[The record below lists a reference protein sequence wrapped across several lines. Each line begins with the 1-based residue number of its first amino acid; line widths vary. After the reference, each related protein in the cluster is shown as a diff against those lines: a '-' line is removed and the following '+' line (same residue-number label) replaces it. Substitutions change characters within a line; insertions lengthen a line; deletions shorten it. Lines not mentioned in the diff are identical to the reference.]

1 MSKIKFI
8 LFLII
13 LFSSSFLFAQIT
25 NKEVKAKIE
34 IEENADLVSITGL
47 AENLTDGYKSLSYKL
62 SVIKMSKT
70 NNRSNNVQSGRFTLE
85 AEQIKVLSKTQI
97 NTNDSNQTIIL
108 LLIYDENE
116 KLVGKD
122 RFVIGEKK
130 TGENYNQQP
139 KDGVEITGIV
149 SDETKTKMGK
159 DFYDVY
165 YTEYSKLKL
174 NSSKIVVI
182 EEELSNSRTTRI
194 RIKVDNDILNE
205 FITKPD
211 EEYLASMADDSA
223 VKTFNYLK
231 NLEKQ
236 NQSIKQY

>member
-1 MSKIKFI
+1 MPKIRFI

-13 LFSSSFLFAQIT
+13 LFPTFFLFAQIT

-47 AENLTDGYKSLSYKL
+47 AENLTDSYKSLSYKL
-62 SVIKMSKT
+62 TVIKTSKT

-85 AEQIKVLSKTQI
+85 ANQIKVLSKTQI

-116 KLVGKD
+116 QLIGKD
-122 RFVIGEKK
+122 RFVIGEKNI
-130 TGENYNQQP
+130 GLDYNQRP

-159 DFYDVY
+159 DFYDAY

-174 NSSKIVVI
+174 NSSKIIVV
-182 EEELSNSRTTRI
+182 EEELTNSRTTRI

-211 EEYLASMADDSA
+211 EEYLASMSDDSV

-231 NLEKQ
+231 TLEKQ
-236 NQSIKQY
+236 SKSIKQY